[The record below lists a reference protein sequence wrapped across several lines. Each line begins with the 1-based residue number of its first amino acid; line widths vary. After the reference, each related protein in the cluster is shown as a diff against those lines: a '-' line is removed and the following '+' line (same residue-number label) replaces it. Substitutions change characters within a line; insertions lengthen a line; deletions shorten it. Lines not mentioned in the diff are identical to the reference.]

1 MAGLAALLSFGSDRS
16 STETLTALSRA
27 LAPRGSEEARDVNG
41 SAKLLVRAALPIVH
55 RLDTTTLIVD
65 GIVELSTLANR
76 YAERGPLGLVG
87 GADPYTLIMADPE
100 GLVLARSGDGPPL
113 YYARTRGS
121 VLVASEPTALLAA
134 GVPARPD
141 PETVAR
147 FLAVGG
153 CDEGAAT
160 FFDGIR
166 RVLPDQVVEISAGHT
181 DGWLVRAHP
190 PARRRGTAITGRMA
204 LLGSVG
210 EGRLGVLLGPGLPG
224 AAVLGAALAEH
235 PQHRGL
241 PVYSVNFPG
250 LPMDSSAY
258 ASALL
263 GPLPDASVRHRALPF
278 FADEIDVDGFLADV
292 GEPVPDLSAYL
303 AWAVA
308 RSTGGE
314 VDALLGAAGWRGP
327 VGHLSR
333 LADRVAAR
341 YGVALRF
348 PYRGLETG
356 DEALRGELRVLAER
370 TLPPVSLR
378 AAVAALVT
386 STLEPPLREILVRL
400 RAELIG
406 ALLYPH
412 HGPTDHAGLAVMQH
426 LSDASEADVARLWRR
441 YLLERWLVT
450 VVAPYERQPE
460 VPAARQAPPR
470 PRAAAITAGGAEW
483 VTHAL
488 VTEPITAGDRVAEK
502 FAWYVAE
509 FAHGADKPA
518 RQALRQP
525 WHLLVAAKPVAVAQG
540 LARAIWEIEPGS
552 YARGLVRLAGPALGL
567 ADPWSMQVALGHA
580 GPARLG
586 LAALCARL
594 GRLNWAERVAGPLAR
609 SVCPPREQ
617 ACPPAHLAVVPPPRG
632 ADRVAEEIVAALR
645 KTLPDDVYAMLE
657 GCAVVG
663 ADEAGM
669 RLLGWSRPGE
679 PPAGLLAR
687 LCADNPFGQGDERTP
702 LVLALAAPRRVAQPT
717 ARKGAKASAR
727 RR

>member
-27 LAPRGSEEARDVNG
+27 LAPRGSEEARGVNG

-76 YAERGPLGLVG
+76 YAERGPMGLVG
-87 GADPYTLIMADPE
+87 GADPYTVIMADPD

-113 YYARTRGS
+113 YYARSRGA

-160 FFDGIR
+160 FFEGIR

-190 PARRRGTAITGRMA
+190 PARRRGPAISGRMA

-224 AAVLGAALAEH
+224 AAVLGAALSEH

-258 ASALL
+258 AAALL

-278 FADEIDVDGFLADV
+278 FADEIDVDGFLADL
-292 GEPVPDLSAYL
+292 GEPVPDLPAYL

-314 VDALLGAAGWRGP
+314 VDALLGAAGWHGP

-333 LADRVAAR
+333 LADRVASR

-348 PYRGLETG
+348 PYRDLDTT
-356 DEALRGELRVLAER
+356 DEALRGELRGLAER
-370 TLPPVSLR
+370 TLPPVSVR
-378 AAVAALVT
+378 AASAAPAAA
-386 STLEPPLREILVRL
+386 TLEPPLREILLRL
-400 RAELIG
+400 RAEMIG

-426 LSDASEADVARLWRR
+426 LTAASEAEVARLWRC

-460 VPAARQAPPR
+460 VPAARQAPQR
-470 PRAAAITAGGAEW
+470 AAITAAGQEW
-483 VTHAL
+483 LTHAL
-488 VTEPITAGDRVAEK
+488 LTEPIAAGDRIAEK

-509 FAHGADKPA
+509 FAHGADKPT

-552 YARGLVRLAGPALGL
+552 YARALVRVAGPAIGL
-567 ADPWSMQVALGHA
+567 ADPWSMQVALDHA
-580 GPARLG
+580 GKVRLG
-586 LAALCARL
+586 LAVLCARL
-594 GRLNWAERVAGPLAR
+594 GRHAWAERAAGPLAR

-617 ACPPAHLAVVPPPRG
+617 ACPPAHLAVVPPPAN
-632 ADRVAEEIVAALR
+632 ADRVAEDIVAALR
-645 KTLPDDVYAMLE
+645 KTLPDDVYAMLS
-657 GCAVVG
+657 GCAVIG
-663 ADEAGM
+663 ADEDGT

-687 LCADNPFGQGDERTP
+687 LCEYNPFGQGDERTP

-717 ARKGAKASAR
+717 GRKGAKAPAR